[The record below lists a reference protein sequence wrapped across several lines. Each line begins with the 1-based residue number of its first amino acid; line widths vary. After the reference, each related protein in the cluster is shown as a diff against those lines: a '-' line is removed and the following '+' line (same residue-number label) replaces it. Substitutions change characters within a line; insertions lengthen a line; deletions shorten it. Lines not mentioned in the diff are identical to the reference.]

1 MSEWHFMDPSSRAN
15 LTKAWQREAEGMFE
29 LAADPERWTSP
40 TRAGNWQVRDVVGHL
55 IDTTETYFISFDG
68 ARGKGE
74 GPANLGLPDM
84 ARHVDEG
91 ARSHRSLSQ
100 KDSLDRLRKALNRM
114 LGIAKELTDSEWS
127 GLMVPHKYMGPLPA
141 AFYPLFQLVDYG
153 VHSWDIREGSGM
165 GHALDG
171 DSADLLVPLA
181 FIMWMSTPAVPLDTE
196 PYTIGVKVAGGRNA
210 GSHRVSVSP
219 GGVQVEQG
227 DVEGL
232 PAVIEFDPA
241 TVVLAA
247 YGRLNGGTVR
257 GDRTLAERFLN
268 SFFRI

>member
-1 MSEWHFMDPSSRAN
+1 MGEWHFMDPSSRAN
-15 LTKAWQREAEGMFE
+15 LTKAWRREAEGMFE
-29 LAADPERWTSP
+29 LAADAGGWKSP
-40 TRAGNWQVRDVVGHL
+40 TGAGNWQVRDVIGHL

-74 GPANLGLPDM
+74 GPVNLGLPDM

-100 KDSLDRLRKALNRM
+100 EEALDRLGKALERM
-114 LGIAKELTDSEWS
+114 QGIAKELTDSEWS
-127 GLMVPHKYMGPLPA
+127 GLMVPHKFMGPLPA

-153 VHSWDIREGSGM
+153 VHSWDIREGSGR

-181 FIMWMSTPAVPLDTE
+181 FILWMSTPAVPADTE
-196 PYTIGVKVAGGRNA
+196 PYTIGIKVAGGHNA

-219 GGVQVEQG
+219 SGVQVEEG

-232 PAVIEFDPA
+232 SAVIEFDPA
-241 TVVLAA
+241 TLILAA

-257 GDRTLAERFLN
+257 GDRALAERYLN

>member
-1 MSEWHFMDPSSRAN
+1 MSEWHFMDPSSRTN
-15 LTKAWQREAEGMFE
+15 MTTAWQREAEGMFE
-29 LAADPERWTSP
+29 LAADPDRWDAP
-40 TRAGNWQVRDVVGHL
+40 TGAGQWQVRDVIGHL

-91 ARSHRSLSQ
+91 ARSHRGLSQ
-100 KDSLDRLRKALNRM
+100 SEALDRLRKALDRM
-114 LGIAKELTDSEWS
+114 LGVAKDLDDSEWS
-127 GLMVPHKYMGPLPA
+127 GLMVPHKYMGQLPA

-153 VHSWDIREGSGM
+153 VHSWDIREGTGK
-165 GHALDG
+165 GHLLDG

-181 FIMWMSTPAVPLDTE
+181 FILWMSTPAVPPDTE
-196 PYTIGVKVAGGRNA
+196 PYTIGVSVNSGHNA
-210 GSHRVSVSP
+210 GDRRVSVSP
-219 GGVQVEQG
+219 AGVGVEEG
-227 DVEGL
+227 EVEGL
-232 PAVIEFDPA
+232 PAVIDYDPA
-241 TVVLAA
+241 TLVLSS

-257 GDRTLAERFLN
+257 GDRNVAERFLN

>member
-1 MSEWHFMDPSSRAN
+1 MSEWHFMDPTSRPN
-15 LTKAWQREAEGMFE
+15 MMKAWQREAKGMFE
-29 LAADPERWTSP
+29 LAADPKGWTAP
-40 TRAGNWQVRDVVGHL
+40 TGAGDWQVRDVVGHL

-74 GPANLGLPDM
+74 GPVNLGLPDM
-84 ARHVDEG
+84 AKFVDEG
-91 ARSHRSLSQ
+91 ARNLRSISQ
-100 KDSLDRLRKALNRM
+100 KEALGRLQGDLDRM
-114 LGIAKELTDSEWS
+114 LGVANELSDSEWS
-127 GLMVPHKYMGPLPA
+127 GMMVPHKFMGPLPA

-153 VHSWDIREGSGM
+153 VHSWDIREGTGD

-181 FIMWMSTPAVPLDTE
+181 FILWQSTPAVPPDTE
-196 PYTIGVKVAGGRNA
+196 PYTIGIKVTGGRNA
-210 GSHRVSVSP
+210 GSHQVSVSP
-219 GGVQVEQG
+219 AGIQVEEES
-227 DVEGL
+227 VESL

-241 TVVLAA
+241 TLVLAA

-257 GDRTLAERFLN
+257 GDRALAERYLN

>member
-29 LAADPERWTSP
+29 LAADPDRWEAP
-40 TRAGNWQVRDVVGHL
+40 TGAGEWQVRDVIGHI

-84 ARHVDEG
+84 SRHVDTG
-91 ARSHRSLSQ
+91 ARTHRSLSQ
-100 KDSLDRLRKALNRM
+100 SEALARLRVALDRM
-114 LGIAKELTDSEWS
+114 LGVAQDLDDSEWA
-127 GLMVPHKYMGPLPA
+127 GLMVPHKFMGPLPA

-153 VHSWDIREGSGM
+153 LHSWDIREGTGRA
-165 GHALDG
+165 HALDG

-181 FIMWMSTPAVPLDTE
+181 FILWMSTPAVPPGTE
-196 PYTIGVKVAGGRNA
+196 PYTIGIRVNGGHNA

-219 GGVQVEQG
+219 SGVGVEEG
-227 DVEGL
+227 DVDGL

-241 TVVLAA
+241 TLILAS

-257 GDRTLAERFLN
+257 GDRALAERYLN